1 MTKSELKQ
9 LIAEDQIK
17 KVIQWLLEA
26 TERMR
31 DSDLHN
37 EVVQQSSKYNDY
49 LKSKMAG
56 TKSQDNLDVQI
67 AKINEALTYIIDK
80 LPDTPTTQQPNHL
93 TTQPT
98 SRKPLYILG
107 AILLIAVLAFL
118 LRPLLVGSGKPFEI
132 TISLQGPE
140 LPDYPPLK
148 DVKLGIR
155 LDNKWEEAAVDEH
168 GDADF
173 KGIPGN
179 FEGKMVPVRLLDSKY
194 WQTQQD
200 SVALEGKSASIQV
213 APNGVL
219 GQIHGNVRSV
229 SGNEYIEGVEIRL
242 DNGQLSAVTDATGYF
257 EFNIPANLQKES
269 YNLTATKSG
278 YEADS
283 RFAYPET
290 GAIEI
295 RLAPKK

>member
-26 TERMR
+26 T
-31 DSDLHN
+31 DDDLHN

-56 TKSQDNLDVQI
+56 TKSQDELDVQI
-67 AKINEALTYIIDK
+67 AKINAALTYIIDK
-80 LPDTPTTQQPNHL
+80 LPETKTTQQANNP
-93 TTQPT
+93 TTPAT
-98 SRKPLYILG
+98 RKPLYILG

-118 LRPLLVGSGKPFEI
+118 LRPLLVGSGTPFEI
-132 TISLQGPE
+132 TISLQGQE

-148 DVKLGIR
+148 DAKLAIR
-155 LDNKWEEAAVDEH
+155 LDNKWEEAVVDEH

-179 FEGKMVPVRLLDSKY
+179 FEGKMAPVRLQSKY
-194 WQTQQD
+194 WQAQQD
-200 SVALEGKSASIQV
+200 SVVLEGKSTSIEV

-219 GQIHGNVRSV
+219 GQIRGNVRSA

-242 DNGQLSAVTDATGYF
+242 DNGQLSAVTDGTGYF

-269 YNLTATKSG
+269 YNLTATKAG

-295 RLAPKK
+295 RLSPKK

>member
-9 LIAEDQIK
+9 LVAEDQIK

-26 TERMR
+26 T
-31 DSDLHN
+31 DGDLHN

-56 TKSQDNLDVQI
+56 TKSQDELDVQI
-67 AKINEALTYIIDK
+67 AKINAALTYIIDK
-80 LPDTPTTQQPNHL
+80 LPDTPSIRTPTQQPSNP
-93 TTQPT
+93 TTRRTPF
-98 SRKPLYILG
+98 YVAG
-107 AILLIAVLAFL
+107 AILLLAIVGFL
-118 LRPLLVGSGKPFEI
+118 LRPLLMGSGTTFEI

-148 DVKLGIR
+148 DAKLGVR
-155 LDNKWEEAAVDEH
+155 LDNKWEEAMVDEH

-179 FEGKMVPVRLLDSKY
+179 FEGKMVPVRLQNKY
-194 WQTQQD
+194 WQAQQD
-200 SVALEGKSASIQV
+200 SVALEGKSTSIEV
-213 APNGVL
+213 APSGVL
-219 GQIHGNVRSV
+219 GQIRGNVRSA

-257 EFNIPANLQKES
+257 EFNIPANMQKES
-269 YNLTATKSG
+269 YNLTATKAG

-295 RLAPKK
+295 RLSPQK

>member
-56 TKSQDNLDVQI
+56 TKSQDDLDVQI
-67 AKINEALTYIIDK
+67 AKINAALTYIIDK
-80 LPDTPTTQQPNHL
+80 LPDIPISQQPNN
-93 TTQPT
+93 PT
-98 SRKPLYILG
+98 IPTNR
-107 AILLIAVLAFL
+107 
-118 LRPLLVGSGKPFEI
+118 RPLLLAAAAIFLSIVALAIKFFPSGNGKPFEI

-148 DVKLGIR
+148 DAKLGIR
-155 LDNKWEEAAVDEH
+155 LDNKWEEAVVDEH
-168 GDADF
+168 GDVDF

-179 FEGKMVPVRLLDSKY
+179 FEGKMIPVRLQSKY

-200 SVALEGKSASIQV
+200 SVVLEGKSTSIEV
-213 APNGVL
+213 APSGL
-219 GQIHGNVRSV
+219 LAQIRGLVRSADG
-229 SGNEYIEGVEIRL
+229 SEYLEGVEIRL
-242 DNGQLSAVTDATGYF
+242 DNGDLRVITDSKGFF
-257 EFNIPANLQKES
+257 EFNEIPEILQKES
-269 YNLTATKSG
+269 YNLTATKTG
-278 YEADS
+278 YEPDS

-290 GAIEI
+290 GAVEI
-295 RLAPKK
+295 RLSPKK

>member
-56 TKSQDNLDVQI
+56 TKSQDDLDVQI
-67 AKINEALTYIIDK
+67 AKINAALTYIIDK
-80 LPDTPTTQQPNHL
+80 LPETPTTQQPKHP
-93 TTQPT
+93 TTPAN
-98 SRKPLYILG
+98 RKPLYLAAA
-107 AILLIAVLAFL
+107 AILLSLIAMAIKFF
-118 LRPLLVGSGKPFEI
+118 PTGSRTPFEI

-148 DVKLGIR
+148 DAKLGIK

-173 KGIPGN
+173 KGISGN
-179 FEGKMVPVRLLDSKY
+179 FEGKMVPVRLQSKY
-194 WQTQQD
+194 WQAQQD
-200 SVALEGKSASIQV
+200 SVVLEGKSTSIEV
-213 APNGVL
+213 APNGL
-219 GQIHGNVRSV
+219 LAQIRGLVRSAD
-229 SGNEYIEGVEIRL
+229 GNEYLEGVEIRL
-242 DNGQLSAVTDATGYF
+242 DNGALSVMTDSKGFF
-257 EFNIPANLQKES
+257 EFSEIPASLQKES
-269 YNLTATKSG
+269 YNLTATKAG

-290 GAIEI
+290 GAVEI
-295 RLAPKK
+295 RLSPKK

>member
-17 KVIQWLLEA
+17 RAIQWLLEA
-26 TERMR
+26 TEG
-31 DSDLHN
+31 DLHN

-56 TKSQDNLDVQI
+56 TKSQDDLDVQI
-67 AKINEALTYIIDK
+67 SKINAALTYIIDK
-80 LPDTPTTQQPNHL
+80 LPDTPITQQPNNS
-93 TTQPT
+93 TTPT
-98 SRKPLYILG
+98 NR
-107 AILLIAVLAFL
+107 
-118 LRPLLVGSGKPFEI
+118 RPLLLAAAAIFLSLLALAIKFFPSGNGKPFEI

-148 DVKLGIR
+148 DAKLGIR
-155 LDNKWEEAAVDEH
+155 LDNKWEEAVVDEH

-179 FEGKMVPVRLLDSKY
+179 FEGKMVPVRLQNKY
-194 WQTQQD
+194 WQAQQD
-200 SVALEGKSASIQV
+200 SVVLEGKSASIEV

-219 GQIHGNVRSV
+219 GQIRGNVRSA

-242 DNGQLSAVTDATGYF
+242 DNGKLSAVTDATGYF

-269 YNLTATKSG
+269 YNLTATKAG

-295 RLAPKK
+295 RLSPKK